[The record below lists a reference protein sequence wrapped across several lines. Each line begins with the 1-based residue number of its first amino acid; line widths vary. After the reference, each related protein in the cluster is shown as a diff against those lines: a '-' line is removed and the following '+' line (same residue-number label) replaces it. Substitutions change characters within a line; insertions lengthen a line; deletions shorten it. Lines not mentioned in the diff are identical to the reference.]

1 MEFRDIENMLRV
13 AADKID
19 IHNDPLRL
27 LTDRER
33 MRWQIIEFEFGYIE
47 IDSSLIRNSIL

>member
-13 AADKID
+13 AADRID
-19 IHNDPLRL
+19 IQNDPLRL

-33 MRWQIIEFEFGYIE
+33 ICDSKSLNLFAFRSNFFGQF
-47 IDSSLIRNSIL
+47 RN

>member
-27 LTDRER
+27 LIDRER
-33 MRWQIIEFEFGYIE
+33 SC
-47 IDSSLIRNSIL
+47 DNKSLNLT

>member
-33 MRWQIIEFEFGYIE
+33 MR
-47 IDSSLIRNSIL
+47 